1 MRREASAERL
11 EIGRS
16 VGIEFGSDGLGELG
30 LARTIV
36 SNRQ

>member
-11 EIGRS
+11 DIGRS
-16 VGIEFGSDGLGELG
+16 AGIELGSDGPGELG

-36 SNRQ
+36 SKRQ